1 MCPIASRVD
10 SGESR
15 SFGDI
20 DKYDVVAEVV
30 PTGFEQHSGINED
43 PITTVLFAVLL
54 DQVCQSP
61 AYIRMYDRFEVIS
74 GRLRFGIGSEDDFS
88 QCGSPDW
95 LAWLI
100 RVYCVLRVV
109 RVGGL
114 GEPIEDEFGECRVV
128 EGLVSES
135 VCVEDFDASVLCD
148 PAGEC
153 TFARSDPADESD
165 DWSVRGTWG
174 ARGANI
180 L

>member
-15 SFGDI
+15 GFGDI
-20 DKYDVVAEVV
+20 DKHDVVAEVV
-30 PTGFEQHSGINED
+30 PTGFEQYGGINED
-43 PITTVLFAVLL
+43 PFTTVLLAVLL

-61 AYIRMYDRFEVIS
+61 AYIGMDDRFEVFS
-74 GRLRFGIGSEDDFS
+74 GRLRFEISSEDDFS

-95 LAWLI
+95 LVCLI
-100 RVYCVLRVV
+100 GVLCVFCVV
-109 RVGGL
+109 RVSGL

-153 TFARSDPADESD
+153 TFA
-165 DWSVRGTWG
+165 
-174 ARGANI
+174 
-180 L
+180 